1 MKERPGTD
9 HPNTI
14 RAALEQVGLAPPV
27 RTRPESPHRFEDGA
41 RYRVEIASVE
51 GPAVLRAMIDEARS
65 QNVRI
70 DRVSQG
76 SGVMMLSD
84 ADLEEMAELGR
95 LHHIDICLFLS
106 PRAEWDAGGQ
116 ALVNGSAAGI
126 ARGPEAV
133 EASVADALRAC
144 RHGIRSLLVSDIG
157 VLDVLAR
164 LRAQATLPPDLR
176 FKTSVVMGIANPAT
190 AGLLDR
196 LGADTLNLATDLDL
210 DTLAAIRQVTRK
222 PIDVYVEVPDDL
234 GGFVRWY
241 LVPDLIRVAA
251 PVHVKFGLRN
261 ATSVY
266 PSGLHLDA
274 LASAQV
280 REKVRRAALVERL
293 IAEIAPDL
301 ARGLTPGA

>member
-1 MKERPGTD
+1 
-9 HPNTI
+9 
-14 RAALEQVGLAPPV
+14 VGLAPPF
-27 RTRPESPHRFEDGA
+27 RTRPDSPHRFPDGA

-51 GPAVLRAMIDEARS
+51 GPGVLRAMIDEART
-65 QNVRI
+65 QGVRI

-84 ADLEEMAELGR
+84 SDLDEMVELGR
-95 LHHIDICLFLS
+95 AHDIDVCLFLS

-133 EASVADALRAC
+133 EASIADALRAC
-144 RHGIRSLLVSDIG
+144 RHGIRTLLVGDVG
-157 VLDVLAR
+157 VLDVLSR
-164 LRAQATLPPDLR
+164 LRAAGMLPADLR
-176 FKTSVVMGIANPAT
+176 LKTSVVMGIANPA
-190 AGLLDR
+190 AAALLDR
-196 LGADTLNLATDLDL
+196 LGADTLNVATDLDL
-210 DTLAAIRQVTRK
+210 DTLAAIRSVTAK
-222 PIDVYVEVPDDL
+222 PLDVYVEVPDDL
-234 GGFVRWY
+234 GGFVRHY
-241 LVPDLIRVAA
+241 LVPELIRVAA

-274 LASAQV
+274 VASVQV

-293 IAEIAPDL
+293 VAEMAPEL
-301 ARGLTPGA
+301 ARGFTAPG

>member
-1 MKERPGTD
+1 
-9 HPNTI
+9 
-14 RAALEQVGLAPPV
+14 
-27 RTRPESPHRFEDGA
+27 
-41 RYRVEIASVE
+41 VEIASVE
-51 GPAVLRAMIDEARS
+51 GPAVLRAMIDEARAQS
-65 QNVRI
+65 VQI

-95 LHHIDICLFLS
+95 AHRIDVCLFLG

-116 ALVNGSAAGI
+116 ALVNGSAVGT

-133 EASVADALRAC
+133 EASIAEAMRAC
-144 RHGIRSLLVSDIG
+144 RHGIRTLLVSDIG
-157 VLDVLAR
+157 VLDVLSR
-164 LRAQATLPPDLR
+164 LRAEGMLPADLR

-190 AGLLDR
+190 AAVLDR
-196 LGADTLNLATDLDL
+196 LGADTLNVSTDLDL
-210 DTLAAIRQVTRK
+210 DTLAAIRHVTPK
-222 PIDVYVEVPDDL
+222 PLDIYVEVPDDL
-234 GGFVRWY
+234 GGFVRYY

-274 LASAQV
+274 VASVQV

-293 IAEIAPDL
+293 VAEIAPDL
-301 ARGLTPGA
+301 ARGVTPGA